1 MNLILLN
8 LIKKEIIQFFRSKS
22 DVIIMLVFPIILI
35 SIVGKSLNGLIG
47 METNIFNNKIIYYRV
62 NTPIENEVDLQRFYD
77 FMIYFEK
84 STNVNFIENNN
95 YQEATAD
102 VNSNKAICF
111 IDIYD
116 NYINYFRNEE
126 KESTESKVFRNLYE
140 QYIKKYTFLQSIY
153 KSNPQ
158 QMKNILDYEIK
169 ILLKNEGIAVKEVN
183 SFTYYTFAILMLIIL
198 YISNLTS
205 RSMYN
210 ERFLYTM
217 TRSRIVTTNKI
228 NILLSKIALGM
239 IVGILQIIIVYL
251 SSTMLLKVNWGANLS
266 YIFMVLMSFV
276 IFSSVLGIFMS
287 MIFSDQKTA
296 YTANNILIIIMGFL
310 GGSYVPMCLVK
321 SVRVT
326 SFLAEV
332 MPSYW
337 ANISLLSLSH
347 NIQTKYYI
355 VSITISLGLSVLML
369 ILVNLISKL
378 KVGGS
383 FD

>member
-1 MNLILLN
+1 
-8 LIKKEIIQFFRSKS
+8 
-22 DVIIMLVFPIILI
+22 
-35 SIVGKSLNGLIG
+35 
-47 METNIFNNKIIYYRV
+47 
-62 NTPIENEVDLQRFYD
+62 
-77 FMIYFEK
+77 
-84 STNVNFIENNN
+84 
-95 YQEATAD
+95 
-102 VNSNKAICF
+102 
-111 IDIYD
+111 
-116 NYINYFRNEE
+116 
-126 KESTESKVFRNLYE
+126 
-140 QYIKKYTFLQSIY
+140 
-153 KSNPQ
+153 
-158 QMKNILDYEIK
+158 
-169 ILLKNEGIAVKEVN
+169 
-183 SFTYYTFAILMLIIL
+183 MLIIL

-276 IFSSVLGIFMS
+276 IFSSVLGILMS